1 MACPAGGLP
10 EKRSNPYASANIL
23 VEIGARGEPRALFE
37 GAAESTSRRI
47 ADVQS
52 DGTQGTTI
60 DDELLGLVVRACMG
74 RSWKVSP
81 GSVTDARSIAL
92 GEVWTSSAISRADR
106 VGGVKSS
113 QVLIAKFV
121 NTCCLGS
128 CCWNKVVGSAQLCGC

>member
-23 VEIGARGEPRALFE
+23 VEIGTRGATRALLE
-37 GAAESTSRRI
+37 GAAESTSRGI

-52 DGTQGTTI
+52 DGIHGQPM

-81 GSVTDARSIAL
+81 VSDTDARSIVL
-92 GEVWTSSAISRADR
+92 GEVWTSSAISRTDR

-113 QVLIAKFV
+113 QLLMAKFV

-128 CCWNKVVGSAQLCGC
+128 RCWHKVVGSAQLCGC